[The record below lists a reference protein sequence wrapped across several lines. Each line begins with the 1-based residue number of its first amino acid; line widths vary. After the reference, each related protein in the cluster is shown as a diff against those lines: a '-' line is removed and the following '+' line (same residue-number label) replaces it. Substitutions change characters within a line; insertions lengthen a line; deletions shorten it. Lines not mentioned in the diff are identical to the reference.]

1 MARPATAQDA
11 SDAIDV
17 VRQSITVLCVADHL
31 NDTAT
36 LARWLANKSPASFE
50 TWISNP
56 ENFCAVEEVDG
67 RVQAVG
73 LLHRSGEL
81 RLFYVAPG
89 HERKGL
95 GRNIHALL
103 LWRAREWGLPKLHLE
118 STSVA
123 RVFYESL
130 GYQPSGPQRLL
141 FGVLQAFPYQKAIAT

>member
-11 SDAIDV
+11 IEAIEV
-17 VRQSITVLCVADHL
+17 VRQSIAVLCIPDHL
-31 NDTAT
+31 NDKAT
-36 LARWLANKSPASFE
+36 LDRWLGNKKPDSFE

-56 ENFCAVEEVDG
+56 ENFCAVEEVSG
-67 RVQAVG
+67 RVKGVG

-89 HERKGL
+89 HERKGI

-103 LWRAREWGLPKLHLE
+103 LSRAREWELTKLHLE

-123 RVFYESL
+123 RLFYESL
-130 GYQPSGPQRLL
+130 GYQPAGPRRLL
-141 FGVLQAFPYQKAIAT
+141 FGVLQAFPYQRAVAS